1 MCLQAKVLALEDKED
16 AMRPVLITIV
26 AAMGLAQLE
35 WANLMQTFRGGNGAM
50 NASGRTSA
58 LLTTLS

>member
-1 MCLQAKVLALEDKED
+1 
-16 AMRPVLITIV
+16 MRPVLITIV